1 MGFKFRYRAK
11 VFPGVHLNFSS
22 KGLSSVSIGGRGAT
36 LNVGRGGRQR
46 LTVGIPG
53 SGMSYVSTLYDPKS
67 DSRSSGGASYVPAK
81 TDSWVDQPD
90 HYVQPQLL
98 DATGGQEED
107 APSAV
112 VIPPAAVWSDESLS
126 DIKSMIE
133 SVNEQRK
140 AMGIEVDGLAQ
151 QLHDAED
158 ELARISVWYLR
169 WFNKK
174 NIASSQVKINSLQ
187 SDLADAQ
194 RQLDESHIPIDWTME
209 EDLQARWNWFVE
221 EMRVLARSNAAILH
235 RGESTKIDRVVTRSA
250 ANEVVDLKATKVVF
264 KRPAYLPAHADSTV
278 KDVPCFTS
286 EKGFAA
292 YFFPSFVLVERDGR
306 FGLVRPEQL
315 KMDGIHLYR
324 LISEEAIP
332 GGEIIDQT
340 WKYVNKDGNPDR
352 RFSNNYQIPVFGL
365 HRVSIFAPEIFSEHF
380 YFASNANALMR
391 WEEVAFWHRASQRMD
406 ATKNVVSVK
415 YPGDRWRYIILDSD
429 GEEVPTILSR
439 GDEPEGPPFSFQ
451 VKDELGLVCAIS
463 RAACK
468 GVNLKAPVEFDIFV
482 DDVLVPV
489 DKQLG
494 GNFNAEANLFIFPLR
509 QLNDHLP
516 LSKMLS
522 GAHQLMFRA
531 YQNGRAVNAGLITL
545 PQDFWSAIN
554 MQLPQ
559 AKLTQ
564 AKAGSISLDGWAE
577 GSDSTSTSAQA

>member
-67 DSRSSGGASYVPAK
+67 DSRSSGGASYVPAN

-98 DATGGQEED
+98 DATGEQED
-107 APSAV
+107 DVPSAV
-112 VIPPAAVWSDESLS
+112 FIPPAAVWSDESLS

-133 SVNEQRK
+133 SVNEQRR

-151 QLHDAED
+151 QLHDAEE

-174 NIASSQVKINSLQ
+174 NIASAQEKIKSLQ
-187 SDLADAQ
+187 SDLADAH
-194 RQLDESHIPIDWTME
+194 RQLDESHIPIDWTMD

-221 EMRVLARSNAAILH
+221 EMIVLARSNVAILH

-264 KRPAYLPAHADSTV
+264 TRPAYLPAHADATV

-315 KMDGIHLYR
+315 KMDGIHQYR
-324 LISEEAIP
+324 LISEEAIA
-332 GGEIIDQT
+332 GGEIIDHT

-352 RFSNNYQIPVFGL
+352 RFSNN
-365 HRVSIFAPEIFSEHF
+365 
-380 YFASNANALMR
+380 
-391 WEEVAFWHRASQRMD
+391 
-406 ATKNVVSVK
+406 
-415 YPGDRWRYIILDSD
+415 
-429 GEEVPTILSR
+429 
-439 GDEPEGPPFSFQ
+439 
-451 VKDELGLVCAIS
+451 
-463 RAACK
+463 
-468 GVNLKAPVEFDIFV
+468 
-482 DDVLVPV
+482 
-489 DKQLG
+489 
-494 GNFNAEANLFIFPLR
+494 
-509 QLNDHLP
+509 
-516 LSKMLS
+516 
-522 GAHQLMFRA
+522 
-531 YQNGRAVNAGLITL
+531 
-545 PQDFWSAIN
+545 
-554 MQLPQ
+554 
-559 AKLTQ
+559 
-564 AKAGSISLDGWAE
+564 
-577 GSDSTSTSAQA
+577 